1 VIHLTRHDA
10 KYIAVQ
16 APYSCKD
23 TIKALAPWPDVKW
36 DADSKHWLIRIEL
49 FDKLAET
56 LGADFAPL
64 EYDMLAQIPVAVPL
78 RGPQSA
84 SDMARARDERVRK
97 AKYAKRK
104 VRVG

>member
-1 VIHLTRHDA
+1 MLHLTRHDA

-23 TIKALAPWPDVKW
+23 TIKSLAPWPDVKW
-36 DADSKHWLIRIEL
+36 SQESKVWLVRVEL

-64 EYDMLAQIPVAVPL
+64 EYDMLAQIPVAPPL

-84 SDMARARDERVRK
+84 SDMARARDERIRK
-97 AKYAKRK
+97 QKYQRK
-104 VRVG
+104 VKA